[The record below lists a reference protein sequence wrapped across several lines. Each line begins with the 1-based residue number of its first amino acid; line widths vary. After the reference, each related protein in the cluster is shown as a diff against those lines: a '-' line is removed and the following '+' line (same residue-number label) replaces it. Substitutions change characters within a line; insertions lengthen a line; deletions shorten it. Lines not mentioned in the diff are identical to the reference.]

1 MKEQSNIEY
10 LIAVLA
16 GIWKAVSTTP
26 FVVFIAT
33 AICTYFIDLWLH
45 LYGGFIM
52 IAFLSLMDTHL
63 AIKACIKSGG
73 KYESKKIKSG
83 VLNKVSLYIT
93 LTALGIALDTI
104 FKQIYNYERYYT
116 ALVVFAFIALYEA
129 GSIIESLEKIHPKNP
144 IVARFARFLNLADKK
159 LDDKI
164 NDKLS

>member
-16 GIWKAVSTTP
+16 GIWKAVSTAP
-26 FVVFIAT
+26 LVVVVTT
-33 AICTYFIDLWLH
+33 AICTYLLDVWLH

-52 IAFLSLMDTHL
+52 VALLSLMDTHL
-63 AIKACIKSGG
+63 AIKTCIKSGG
-73 KYESKKIKSG
+73 KYESKKIKRG
-83 VLNKVSLYIT
+83 VLNKISLYIT

-104 FKQIYNYERYYT
+104 FKQIYNYDSYYT
-116 ALVVFAFIALYEA
+116 ALIVFAFIALYEA

-144 IVARFARFLNLADKK
+144 IVARFSRFLNLADKK